1 MYTRV
6 FKQLMQ
12 LTDLK
17 KNIIIQQSLDFSLKV
32 VDLAAKELLEIATP
46 VKGFFLANCTFTPV
60 KKVSFWISN
69 SQAE

>member
-1 MYTRV
+1 
-6 FKQLMQ
+6 
-12 LTDLK
+12 
-17 KNIIIQQSLDFSLKV
+17 LKV